1 MTSSLLSFTHHWFK
15 VSPFSLFLPLKLNLG
30 TNKHQAELHNKQPG
44 WGPDFNPGMPVADFV
59 TAAIEG
65 FAAKKETV
73 AIGMAQ
79 KVWDDFEEARGQRV
93 RPQWEM
99 TKKAL
104 GDAHKIQ

>member
-1 MTSSLLSFTHHWFK
+1 MSPLSVLYH
-15 VSPFSLFLPLKLNLG
+15 SINQS
-30 TNKHQAELHNKQPG
+30 QAELHDKQPG

-65 FAAKKETV
+65 FAARKETV
-73 AIGMAQ
+73 AVGVAQ

-99 TKKAL
+99 IKKAM
-104 GDAHKIQ
+104 GQAHKIE

>member
-1 MTSSLLSFTHHWFK
+1 M
-15 VSPFSLFLPLKLNLG
+15 SPFSLFLPLKLNLG

>member
-1 MTSSLLSFTHHWFK
+1 MGSSLLSSIHHWFK
-15 VSPFSLFLPLKLNLG
+15 VSPSRSLCHIIRIGFG
-30 TNKHQAELHNKQPG
+30 TNQHQAELHNKQPG
-44 WGPDFNPGMPVADFV
+44 WGQDFNPGMPVADFV

-104 GDAHKIQ
+104 GDAHKV